1 MGLGNFSVR
10 LQISTKTYF
19 RERGKEP
26 VLCIS
31 CSWLNSVHY
40 FFSLL
45 FCVLIILAL
54 PERETALILTYF
66 CDTGVK
72 GFNTIMI

>member
-31 CSWLNSVHY
+31 CSWLSSVHY
-40 FFSLL
+40 FFSLI
-45 FCVLIILAL
+45 FCLLIILAL
-54 PERETALILTYF
+54 PERETALILTF
-66 CDTGVK
+66 L
-72 GFNTIMI
+72 